1 MLDITSGQMDLDDCD
16 IQFRIININA
26 GFSGVCGIITR
37 RKNLHQST
45 DAAAAA
51 AAGTTTAADGFYII
65 LMAEWHESTDK
76 NQGTGGQHGRST
88 GGPDSWNSF

>member
-1 MLDITSGQMDLDDCD
+1 MDLDDCD
-16 IQFRIININA
+16 IYFGIININA

-51 AAGTTTAADGFYII
+51 TTTAADGFYII

-76 NQGTGGQHGRST
+76 N
-88 GGPDSWNSF
+88 